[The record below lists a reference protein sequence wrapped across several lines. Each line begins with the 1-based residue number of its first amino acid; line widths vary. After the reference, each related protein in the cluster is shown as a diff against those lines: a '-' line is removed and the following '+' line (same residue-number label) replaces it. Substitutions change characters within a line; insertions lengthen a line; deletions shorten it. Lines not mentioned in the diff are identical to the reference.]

1 MNRRTATLLVAA
13 SAAILVIA
21 LVLAVRGRRARTAVE
36 PSAVA
41 TAPAAADESV
51 AAWPA
56 TLWLPSESERLA
68 PTSVEVASGAD
79 PEARA
84 AALVAAL
91 LAARPEPPLDAVFPG
106 EVAVGRLLVSGG
118 TAFVDLRP
126 LDGAGDPPSAG
137 SNLEL
142 LRVYSIVHT
151 LARNVPEIER
161 VVLLW
166 NGTQRAG
173 FPGHVDTG
181 HPLVPIPALEGG

>member
-1 MNRRTATLLVAA
+1 VNRRTATILIAA
-13 SAAILVIA
+13 SAAILMLA
-21 LVLAVRGRRARTAVE
+21 LALAVRARRARPATGSPPIEAAPTQAVE
-36 PSAVA
+36 
-41 TAPAAADESV
+41 AA

-68 PTSVEVASGAD
+68 PTGVEVASASD

-84 AALVAAL
+84 TALATAL
-91 LAARPEPPLDAVFPG
+91 LAQRPEPPLDAVFPG
-106 EVAVGRLLVSGG
+106 EVAVGRLLVGGG
-118 TAFVDLRP
+118 TAFLDLRP
-126 LDGAGDPPSAG
+126 ADGAADPPSAG

-151 LARNVPEIER
+151 LTRNVPEIER

-181 HPLVPIPALEGG
+181 HPLVPIADLEGE

>member
-1 MNRRTATLLVAA
+1 VNRRTATILIAA
-13 SAAILVIA
+13 SAAILLLA
-21 LVLAVRGRRARTAVE
+21 LAFALRARRARPPA
-36 PSAVA
+36 A
-41 TAPAAADESV
+41 TAPSGTAPAPAVEAA

-68 PTSVEVASGAD
+68 PAEVEVSSGSE

-84 AALVAAL
+84 GALVAAL
-91 LAARPEPPLDAVFPG
+91 LARRPEPPLDALFPG
-106 EVAVGRLLVSGG
+106 EVALGRLLVTGG

-126 LDGAGDPPSAG
+126 ADGAADPPSAG

-181 HPLVPIPALEGG
+181 HPLVPIAGLEGE

>member
-1 MNRRTATLLVAA
+1 MNRRTATLLIAA
-13 SAAILVIA
+13 SAAILVLA
-21 LVLAVRGRRARTAVE
+21 LVFALRDRRDRPAAPPTPGEAA
-36 PSAVA
+36 AVA
-41 TAPAAADESV
+41 PVEASAP
-51 AAWPA
+51 WPA

-68 PTSVEVASGAD
+68 PAPIELASGAD

-84 AALVAAL
+84 AVLLAAL

-106 EVAVGRLLVSGG
+106 EITVGRLLVQGG
-118 TAFVDLRP
+118 TAYVDLRP
-126 LDGAGDPPSAG
+126 ADGAGDPPPAG
-137 SNLEL
+137 SNTEL
-142 LRVYSIVHT
+142 LRVYSLVHT

-181 HPLVPIPALEGG
+181 HPLVPIAGLEGG

>member
-1 MNRRTATLLVAA
+1 VSRRTATILVAA
-13 SAAILVIA
+13 SAAILLLA
-21 LVLAVRGRRARTAVE
+21 LVLAVRGRRARPADTRPLSE
-36 PSAVA
+36 
-41 TAPAAADESV
+41 TAPAVAVETA

-68 PTSVEVASGAD
+68 PASVEIQSGSD

-84 AALVAAL
+84 SALVAAL
-91 LAARPEPPLDAVFPG
+91 LAERPEPPLDAVFPG
-106 EVAVGRLLVSGG
+106 EVAVGRLLVNGG
-118 TAFVDLRP
+118 TAYVDLRP
-126 LDGAGDPPSAG
+126 VDGAGDPPSAG

-151 LARNVPEIER
+151 LARNVPEVER

-166 NGTQRAG
+166 NGSQRAG

-181 HPLVPIPALEGG
+181 HPLVPIPGLEGG

>member
-1 MNRRTATLLVAA
+1 VNRRTATILVAV
-13 SAAILVIA
+13 SAAILLLA
-21 LVLAVRGRRARTAVE
+21 LALALRARRARPQAGDAPVE
-36 PSAVA
+36 
-41 TAPAAADESV
+41 TAPAQTVETA

-68 PTSVEVASGAD
+68 PESVEVESGSD

-84 AALVAAL
+84 AALASAL
-91 LAARPEPPLDAVFPG
+91 LVRRPEPPLDALFPG
-106 EVAVGRLLVSGG
+106 EVAVARLLVTGG
-118 TAFVDLRP
+118 TAYVDLRP
-126 LDGAGDPPSAG
+126 ADGAADPPSTG
-137 SNLEL
+137 SNAEL

-181 HPLVPIPALEGG
+181 HPLVPIAGLEGE